1 MTATNIIR
9 AQPAPK
15 SFEEDAYSFLVKFA
29 HRKRGHSFSAEM
41 VTLAALKKG
50 IAAPDMRNWGPVFR
64 AVAADGYIR
73 RSEVLFRR
81 ELGNGTLSPGWTET

>member
-41 VTLAALKKG
+41 VTLAA
-50 IAAPDMRNWGPVFR
+50 
-64 AVAADGYIR
+64 DGYIR
-73 RSEVLFRR
+73 RSDVLFPRSM
-81 ELGNGTLSPGWTET
+81 GNGTLSPGWTET

>member
-1 MTATNIIR
+1 MTPQTITAK
-9 AQPAPK
+9 AAPK
-15 SFEEDAYSFLVKFA
+15 SFEDDAYSFLVKFA
-29 HRKRGHSFSAEM
+29 KRKRGHSFSAEQ

-73 RSEVLFRR
+73 RSEVLFPRSM
-81 ELGNGTLSPGWTET
+81 GNGTLSPGWTET

>member
-1 MTATNIIR
+1 MTPQTITR
-9 AQPAPK
+9 AQPAPRT
-15 SFEEDAYSFLVKFA
+15 FEEDAYGFLVKFA
-29 HRKRGHSFSAEM
+29 RRKRGHSFSAEM

-73 RSEVLFRR
+73 RSDVLFPRSM
-81 ELGNGTLSPGWTET
+81 GNGTLSPGWTET